1 MREWTCC
8 FTGHRDLPV
17 DKMQEIE
24 AHTIHEIRDLITKHG
39 VRYFGVGGAIGY
51 DALAAKALFQIK
63 AHEFPRIKIILV
75 YPFEQFT
82 ARWSPTQKTEYQKLL
97 PMYDKRVC
105 ICNEPSREA
114 YLSRDRHLV
123 DNSAYCIAY
132 CVRNFGGSAYT
143 VKYAMQKGVQIRNIA
158 HR

>member
-1 MREWTCC
+1 MRK
-8 FTGHRDLPV
+8 LI
-17 DKMQEIE
+17 IE
-24 AHTIHEIRDLITKHG
+24 HG

-51 DALAAKALFQIK
+51 DTLAAKALFQIK
-63 AHEFPRIKIILV
+63 EREFPHIKIILV

-82 ARWSPTQKTEYQKLL
+82 ARWSPIQKAEYKKLF
-97 PMYDKRVC
+97 PKYDKCVC
-105 ICNEPSREA
+105 ICKEPNREA
-114 YLSRDRHLV
+114 YLSRDRHLI

-158 HR
+158 HK